1 VDTTIEFVDQL
12 QWENQHV
19 KNLSIVSVVH
29 KSLEYNKQS
38 HLPAP
43 RDDPRSILARR
54 RQQRKVSKMIELLGN
69 EALLCA
75 KGQAVE
81 EILGKE
87 KAIKTGKT
95 SLS

>member
-1 VDTTIEFVDQL
+1 M
-12 QWENQHV
+12 
-19 KNLSIVSVVH
+19 VH

-43 RDDPRSILARR
+43 RDDSRSILARR

-69 EALLCA
+69 EALICTT
-75 KGQAVE
+75 GQVAE

-95 SLS
+95 SLA